1 MANTFKNKTSKGVGT
16 SFFHIGSA
24 NPISGGGDQTGAY
37 TVAASTQTTVIGL
50 SVSNI
55 TGSSVDV
62 DVQLSSNA
70 GSETSDI
77 RIVKGIPIPSGSTVV
92 LIGGDQK
99 LVMETGNLLKI
110 KSSAASSLDVVMS
123 ILEIT

>member
-1 MANTFKNKTSKGVGT
+1 MANTFKNKISKGVGT
-16 SFFHIGSA
+16 SFFHIGAA
-24 NPISGGGDQTGAY
+24 NPITGGGSQTGAY
-37 TVAASTQTTVIGL
+37 TVGADTQTTVIGL
-50 SVSNI
+50 SVSNV
-55 TGSSVDV
+55 TSSSVDV
-62 DVQLSSNA
+62 DVQLSSAA

>member
-1 MANTFKNKTSKGVGT
+1 MANTFKNKISKGVGT
-16 SFFHIGSA
+16 SFFHIGAA
-24 NPISGGGDQTGAY
+24 NPISGGGSQTGAY
-37 TVAASTQTTVIGL
+37 TVGDDTQTTVIGL
-50 SVSNI
+50 SVSNV
-55 TGSSVDV
+55 TSSSVDV
-62 DVQLSSNA
+62 DVQLSSAA